1 MNAEVV
7 VHMDELEA
15 KAKELNIY
23 DLSSFYKSH
32 LFKKLGFHIDEINQV
47 IVKTY

>member
-1 MNAEVV
+1 
-7 VHMDELEA
+7 MDELEA

-23 DLSSFYKSH
+23 DLSTFYSSA
-32 LFKKLGFHIDEINQV
+32 LFKKLGFHVDEINQA